1 MLGAGGKN
9 DNGLSGACW
18 DSPHPEFMGSSTCW
32 HKSSLDLWKHHTK
45 IQNSARP
52 TQLGTEDAAPAPAPA
67 PSSPS
72 IGN

>member
-1 MLGAGGKN
+1 MIMACLGPV
-9 DNGLSGACW
+9 W
-18 DSPHPEFMGSSTCW
+18 TVPTHSSW
-32 HKSSLDLWKHHTK
+32 AAPLAEHKSSLDLWKHHTK